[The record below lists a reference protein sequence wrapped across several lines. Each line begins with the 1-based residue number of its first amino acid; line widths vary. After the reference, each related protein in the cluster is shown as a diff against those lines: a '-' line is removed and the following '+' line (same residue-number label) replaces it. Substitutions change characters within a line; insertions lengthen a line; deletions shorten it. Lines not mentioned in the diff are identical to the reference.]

1 MSKDIEGRDR
11 DYDNYSEAIP
21 EFERSWVIEWEEK
34 FKIIS
39 EEKNNYTEALDIFN
53 EKTGNGHKT
62 ILYEIRK
69 SISEGK
75 LLKKIPLLNSSKSTE
90 RKSTER
96 KQQILNSKEK
106 EETTTKKANDA
117 KFSSWKARI
126 IILVSVFA
134 ALVVILYVINILTGG
149 GSTIS
154 HHLILI
160 DPTHAIGIPIHSSY
174 NNIYANSLSPH

>member
-90 RKSTER
+90 RK
-96 KQQILNSKEK
+96 QQILNAKEK

-160 DPTHAIGIPIHSSY
+160 DTTNAIGIPIHSSY
-174 NNIYANSLSPH
+174 NSIYAYSLSPH